1 MSEEFNLQE
10 SLLSLSDISLYHIPA
25 EIDVPSLRTSSID
38 ESLSSA
44 IETIVHDPDS
54 IIHQQSSTFDVFQ
67 SILKYADSPNIT
79 GPILTKL
86 LDVILSGLS
95 NHTNGVMNL
104 IGGQAQGFSAED
116 MDAPMI
122 HKQPLE
128 MWAFLLQWFISS
140 AERGAGKSSDGS
152 SGVTSTTGRGKKKTT
167 NKNAGN
173 GSSGYSTSFIW
184 IDHIPLVLG
193 TMNKVLRIPTNRIW
207 RTTSEKE
214 SFISCF
220 VKPTYQLT
228 ENEGLLKNQEIKL
241 GLYKIIC
248 LSVKFHQHG
257 FGAQTSII
265 QNLTYFEHFS
275 EPMAELLSI
284 LEKEFDHIQLSEEI
298 LRDVSTKTFAHND
311 VKGPRSFSKFLIKLA
326 ELSPRV
332 VSKQMP
338 LLLGHLDSDAHP
350 MRMAIVEIIG
360 LLIRDLSLSDEG
372 DEEQKSKQIKKYF
385 ELLMERFLD
394 LNSWVRCKVLTTLIK
409 LCDLPAKFPK
419 QRHQITELTIRT
431 LEDKT
436 SSARRYAIQLLCK
449 LLETHP
455 FGALHGG
462 TLNLAEWQERYDKV
476 SSELAKVDAIELEKA
491 KRDVG
496 MVDGEGGEEEEE
508 SEDKENEEEDENENE
523 TKDQDEDDET
533 EETPKAIKTKK
544 ERKPRQSQL
553 DIRGIEAEQT
563 NLDPEL
569 IHKLR
574 LTKKY
579 YSDSLKFINQLENS
593 IPILCQL
600 LVSTTKSEVLE
611 SMRFFRI
618 AFEYNLQSY
627 EIGIKTM
634 LHLIWTKDN
643 NATTAT
649 TTSSNAVVGGTGV
662 ETSKGIRANL
672 IDCYKSLYFDVVP
685 DLSPK
690 QQVNRIAK
698 NMIERTYGAT
708 LAELTSL
715 EELMRTMMVEGG
727 VHNDVINKL
736 WQVYSTDQEIPKPQR
751 QGAIIILGMLGLA
764 RREVVTERVEALL
777 KIGLGPLG
785 MHDLVLARYT
795 CIALQRLGGSA
806 KKVKG
811 SLSDKTMRLPMDSPI
826 FVKLQE
832 IIEHSPKSPQWFS
845 MAEQAI
851 NTIYLLGEQPDSL
864 CSEIIKDLTL
874 KVFEK
879 TPSTSS
885 PSPSANQDEVPEPST
900 ADEEPTQEEANSTQQ
915 EIVNSDESEKKDQIG
930 SFKLAQLVFIV
941 GHVSIKHIVYL
952 ELVEREFKRRKDETA
967 KQKAAAKAAEK
978 DSNDLDAVAGNA
990 EDDIGELISGIRERE
1005 LLFGEKS
1012 LLAIYGP
1019 MIAGICASPKRYKNP
1034 SLRQAATLSLT
1045 KLMCVSAQFCESH
1058 LLLLFKILETS
1069 KDPVVRSNIVI
1080 ALGDIAVCWGSMID
1094 DNSERLYQGLS
1105 DPDPIVKKNTLMV
1118 LTHLIL
1124 NGMIKVKGQLGEMA
1138 KCLEDKDS
1146 RISDLS
1152 KLFFTELSTKDNAL
1166 YNNLQDVISHLSIGK
1181 HKVDE
1186 DIFERTMK
1194 FIFTFIEKDKQAESI
1209 VEKLCQR
1216 FRSANEERQWRDIA
1230 FCLSL
1235 LPFKSERS
1243 MKKLIEGLPFYQD
1256 KLHEET
1262 VFRRFTEILAKARAN
1277 KAANKPET
1285 ELKEFEA
1292 ILTEHQAKGLEDQA
1306 LEADVLRKTKAAKKR
1321 AAKRPQAN
1329 GRGRKAVTPDDDDD
1343 EQDDEES
1350 TPAPPP
1356 VRAARGKAATKK
1368 APPPKAAPRRGGR
1381 RKVVDSDDDEDDDD
1395 DDDE

>member
-10 SLLSLSDISLYHIPA
+10 SLLSLSDLSLYHIPA
-25 EIDVPSLRTSSID
+25 EIDIPSQRTSTID

-44 IETIVHDPDS
+44 IESIVHDPES
-54 IIHQQSSTFDVFQ
+54 IVHSQPSTFDVFQ
-67 SILKYADSPNIT
+67 SILKYSDSPNIT

-86 LDVILSGLS
+86 LDVILSSLS
-95 NHTNGVMNL
+95 NHSNAV
-104 IGGQAQGFSAED
+104 IGLVGLQGFQTD
-116 MDAPMI
+116 DIDAPMV

-128 MWAFLLQWFISS
+128 MWAFLLQWFIIS

-152 SGVTSTTGRGKKKTT
+152 TTTTTGKGKKKTT
-167 NKNAGN
+167 AK
-173 GSSGYSTSFIW
+173 SSSSTGFAW
-184 IDHIPLVLG
+184 VEQIPFVLS
-193 TMNKVLRIPTNRIW
+193 TIHRVLRIPSGRIW
-207 RTTSEKE
+207 RTSSEKE

-220 VKPTYQLT
+220 SKPSYQLA
-228 ENEGLLKNQEIKL
+228 ENELYLKNQEIKL
-241 GLYKIIC
+241 GIYKIIC
-248 LSVKFHQHG
+248 LSVKFHGHS

-284 LEKEFDHIQLSEEI
+284 LEKEFDFTQLSEEV

-311 VKGPRSFSKFLIKLA
+311 VKGPRSFSRFLIKLA

-332 VSKQMP
+332 VAKQMA

-360 LLIRDLSLSDEG
+360 ILIRDLSLSDEG
-372 DEEQKSKQIKKYF
+372 DEEQKAKQIKRYF

-394 LNSWVRCKVLTTLIK
+394 LNSWVRCKVLTTIIK

-462 TLNLAEWQERYDKV
+462 TLNLGEWQDRYDKIAA
-476 SSELAKVDAIELEKA
+476 ELDKVDAVELEKA

-496 MVDGEGGEEEEE
+496 MVDGEDQDESQHKDDEQEEEEAE
-508 SEDKENEEEDENENE
+508 EVEEDVDGDGEG
-523 TKDQDEDDET
+523 
-533 EETPKAIKTKK
+533 TPRAVKQ
-544 ERKPRQSQL
+544 ERKSKKPRQSQL
-553 DIRGIEAEQT
+553 DITGIQAEQST
-563 NLDPEL
+563 LDPEL

-579 YSDSLKFINQLENS
+579 YSDALKFINQLEGA
-593 IPILCQL
+593 IPTLSQL
-600 LVSTTKSEVLE
+600 LVSTTKTEVLE
-611 SMRFFRI
+611 AMRFFRV
-618 AFEYNLQSY
+618 AYEYDLQSY
-627 EIGIKTM
+627 EVGIKTM

-643 NATTAT
+643 NSTVPAPT
-649 TTSSNAVVGGTGV
+649 TTNEDGTNAGGAV
-662 ETSKGIRANL
+662 EGNTKGIRANL
-672 IDCYKSLYFDVVP
+672 IDCYRSLYFDVVP
-685 DLSPK
+685 DLTPK
-690 QQVNRIAK
+690 QQVSRIAK

-715 EELMRTMMVEGG
+715 EELMRTMMAEGG
-727 VHNDVINKL
+727 VHNDVVNKL
-736 WQVYSTDQEIPKPQR
+736 WQVYSTDQEIPKAQR
-751 QGAIIILGMLGLA
+751 QGSIIILGMLALA

-777 KIGLGPLG
+777 KIGLGHLG

-811 SLSDKTMRLPMDSPI
+811 SLSDKTMRLPMDNPI

-851 NTIYLLGEQPDSL
+851 NTIYLLGEQPDAL
-864 CSEIIKDLTL
+864 CSELIKDLTV

-879 TPSTSS
+879 PSSGQDGTS
-885 PSPSANQDEVPEPST
+885 PSQENNEST
-900 ADEEPTQEEANSTQQ
+900 GENAQEDMQVDGEATQEAHNEATPPPSSQQ
-915 EIVNSDESEKKDQIG
+915 EQERGTKDQIG
-930 SFKLAQLVFIV
+930 SFKLAQLVFVV
-941 GHVSIKHIVYL
+941 GHVAIKHIVYL

-1005 LLFGEKS
+1005 LLFGDKS
-1012 LLAIYGP
+1012 LLAVYGP

-1069 KDPVVRSNIVI
+1069 RDPVVRSNIVI

-1138 KCLEDKDS
+1138 KCLEDKDN
-1146 RISDLS
+1146 RISDLA

-1166 YNNLQDVISHLSIGK
+1166 YNNLQDVISHLSVGA

-1186 DIFERTMK
+1186 DTFERTMR

-1216 FRSANEERQWRDIA
+1216 FRLATEERQWRDIS

-1306 LEADVLRKTKAAKKR
+1306 LEADVLRKTKAAKRR
-1321 AAKRPQAN
+1321 AAKRPQAS
-1329 GRGRKAVTPDDDDD
+1329 GRGKKAITPDDEDD
-1343 EQDDEES
+1343 ENVDEEEA
-1350 TPAPPP
+1350 TPAPVPAQ
-1356 VRAARGKAATKK
+1356 RSTRGAGKAQPKK
-1368 APPPKAAPRRGGR
+1368 APPPKARRGGR
-1381 RKVVDSDDDEDDDD
+1381 RKVVESEDEDEEE
-1395 DDDE
+1395 DE